1 MSAGGHPGISHARPG
16 PSWTTRRGCVQTLAI
31 VAKRDKPE
39 AVALAAQIR
48 ERYPHLSVL
57 ADRTLAH
64 ELGWPRVD
72 DRELVTRAD
81 LMVVLGGDGTLIY
94 AARLLG
100 GRGVPILGVNL
111 GSLGFMT
118 EVPVEELYP
127 MLEQVLAGR
136 FQVDSRMKLSCRLLR
151 GGRVLIEDEVLND
164 VVINKGALARIADHE
179 TSIDGVPITTYK
191 SDGVILATPTGST
204 AYSLSA
210 GGPIVHPSVDCTVLS
225 PICSHALTQRSI
237 VVPADRTIRV
247 TLRSETAD
255 TYLTID
261 GQTGHGLQGGDCI
274 EVVRS
279 HNRVNLVRNP
289 KVAYFSILRQK
300 LHWGER

>member
-1 MSAGGHPGISHARPG
+1 M
-16 PSWTTRRGCVQTLAI
+16 QTLAI
-31 VAKRDKPE
+31 VAKKDSK
-39 AVALAAQIR
+39 AAMSLAAQVR
-48 ERYPHLSVL
+48 ERYPHLTVL
-57 ADRTLAH
+57 GDRSLAH
-64 ELGWPRVD
+64 ALSWPRVE
-72 DRELVTRAD
+72 DRELAARAD
-81 LMVVLGGDGTLIY
+81 LVVVLGGDGTLIY
-94 AARLLG
+94 AARMLG

-118 EVPVEELYP
+118 EVPVEELFSS
-127 MLEQVLAGR
+127 LESVLQGR
-136 FQVDSRMKLSCRLLR
+136 FQVDSRMKLTCRLLR
-151 GGRVLIEDEVLND
+151 GGSVLIEDEILND

-191 SDGVILATPTGST
+191 ADGVILATPTGST

-255 TYLTID
+255 TYLTLD

-279 HNRVNLVRNP
+279 PNRVNLVRNP

>member
-1 MSAGGHPGISHARPG
+1 
-16 PSWTTRRGCVQTLAI
+16 VQTLAI
-31 VAKRDKPE
+31 VAKRDNPE
-39 AVALAAQIR
+39 AVALGARIR
-48 ERYPHLSVL
+48 ERYPHLTVL
-57 ADRTLAH
+57 GERYLSHA
-64 ELGWPRVD
+64 LGWPRVE
-72 DRELVTRAD
+72 DRELAQRAD
-81 LMVVLGGDGTLIY
+81 MVVVLGGDGTLIHT
-94 AARLLG
+94 ARLLG

-118 EVPVEELYP
+118 EVPVDELFSI
-127 MLEQVLAGR
+127 LDEVLAGR
-136 FQVDSRMKLSCRLLR
+136 FKVDSRMKLTCRLVR
-151 GGRVLIEDEVLND
+151 GGQVVVEDEVLND

-191 SDGVILATPTGST
+191 ADGVILATPTGST

-210 GGPIVHPSVDCTVLS
+210 GGPIVHPSVDCTILS

-255 TYLTID
+255 TFLTLD
-261 GQTGHGLQGGDCI
+261 GQTGHSLQCGDSI

-279 HNRVNLVRNP
+279 PNRVNLVRNTR
-289 KVAYFSILRQK
+289 VGYFTILRQK

>member
-1 MSAGGHPGISHARPG
+1 
-16 PSWTTRRGCVQTLAI
+16 VQTLAI
-31 VAKRDKPE
+31 VAKRDKQE
-39 AVALAAQIR
+39 AVALAARIR
-48 ERYPHLSVL
+48 ERYPHLTVL
-57 ADRTLAH
+57 AERYLSLA
-64 ELGWPRVD
+64 LNWPRVE
-72 DRELVTRAD
+72 DRELAQRAE
-81 LMVVLGGDGTLIY
+81 LVIVLGGDGTLIY
-94 AARLLG
+94 TARLVG

-118 EVPVEELYP
+118 EIPVDELFST
-127 MLEQVLAGR
+127 LDEVLAGR
-136 FQVDSRMKLSCRLLR
+136 FKVDSRMKLTCRLVR
-151 GGRVLIEDEVLND
+151 EGKTVMEDEVLND

-191 SDGVILATPTGST
+191 ADGMILATPTGST

-210 GGPIVHPSVDCTVLS
+210 GGPIVHPSVDCTILS

-247 TLRSETAD
+247 TLRKDTAD
-255 TYLTID
+255 TYLTLD
-261 GQTGHGLQGGDCI
+261 GQTGHSLQGGDCI

-279 HNRVNLVRNP
+279 PNRVNLVRNP
-289 KVAYFSILRQK
+289 HMAYFTILRQK

>member
-1 MSAGGHPGISHARPG
+1 
-16 PSWTTRRGCVQTLAI
+16 VQTLAI
-31 VAKRDKPE
+31 VAKKDKPE
-39 AVALAAQIR
+39 AAALAAQLR
-48 ERYPHLSVL
+48 ERYPQLTIL
-57 ADRTLAH
+57 GDRALAH
-64 ELGWPRVD
+64 TLNWPRVE
-72 DRELVTRAD
+72 DRELAARAD
-81 LMVVLGGDGTLIY
+81 LVVVLGGDGTLIY
-94 AARLLG
+94 AARLLAG
-100 GRGVPILGVNL
+100 SGVPILGVNL

-118 EVPVEELYP
+118 EVPVEDLFTT
-127 MLEQVLAGR
+127 LDGVLSGR
-136 FQVDSRMKLSCRLLR
+136 FQVDSRMKLTCRLIR
-151 GGRVLIEDEVLND
+151 GGRILIEDEILND

-191 SDGVILATPTGST
+191 ADGVILATPTGST

-237 VVPADRTIRV
+237 VVPADRVIRI

-255 TYLTID
+255 TYLTLD

-279 HNRVNLVRNP
+279 PNRVNLVRNP

>member
-1 MSAGGHPGISHARPG
+1 
-16 PSWTTRRGCVQTLAI
+16 VQTLAI
-31 VAKRDKPE
+31 VAKRNKQE
-39 AVALAAQIR
+39 AVVLAARIR
-48 ERYPHLSVL
+48 ERYAHLSVIAERYL
-57 ADRTLAH
+57 SQA
-64 ELGWPRVD
+64 LGWPRVE
-72 DRELVTRAD
+72 DRDLASQAD
-81 LMVVLGGDGTLIY
+81 LVVVLGGDGTLIY
-94 AARLLG
+94 TARLLS

-118 EVPVEELYP
+118 EVPVDELFP
-127 MLEQVLAGR
+127 VLDEVLAGR
-136 FQVDSRMKLSCRLLR
+136 FKVDSRMKLTCRLVR
-151 GGRVLIEDEVLND
+151 DKRVVLEDEVLND

-179 TSIDGVPITTYK
+179 TSIDGVPITNYK
-191 SDGVILATPTGST
+191 ADGIILATPTGST

-210 GGPIVHPSVDCTVLS
+210 GGPIVHPSVDCTILS

-255 TYLTID
+255 TYLTLD
-261 GQTGHGLQGGDCI
+261 GQTGHPLQGNDCI

-279 HNRVNLVRNP
+279 PNRVNLVRNP
-289 KVAYFSILRQK
+289 HMAYFTILRQK

>member
-1 MSAGGHPGISHARPG
+1 M
-16 PSWTTRRGCVQTLAI
+16 AI
-31 VAKRDKPE
+31 VAKKDKPE
-39 AVALAAQIR
+39 AAALAAQLR
-48 ERYPHLSVL
+48 ERYPHLTVL
-57 ADRTLAH
+57 GDRSLAH
-64 ELGWPRVD
+64 VLGWPRVE
-72 DRELVTRAD
+72 DRELASRAD
-81 LMVVLGGDGTLIY
+81 LVVVLGGDGTLIY
-94 AARLLG
+94 AARMLG

-118 EVPVEELYP
+118 EIPVEELFST
-127 MLEQVLAGR
+127 LESVLAGR
-136 FQVDSRMKLSCRLLR
+136 FQMDSRMKLTCRLVR
-151 GGRVLIEDEVLND
+151 GGRTLVEDEILND

-191 SDGVILATPTGST
+191 ADGVILATPTGST

-237 VVPADRTIRV
+237 VVPADRVIRI

-255 TYLTID
+255 TYLTLD

-279 HNRVNLVRNP
+279 PNRVNLVRNP
-289 KVAYFSILRQK
+289 RVAYFSILRQK

>member
-1 MSAGGHPGISHARPG
+1 M
-16 PSWTTRRGCVQTLAI
+16 QTLAI
-31 VAKRDKPE
+31 VAKKDKPE
-39 AVALAAQIR
+39 AAALAAQLR
-48 ERYPHLSVL
+48 ERYPQLTL
-57 ADRTLAH
+57 LGDRSLAH
-64 ELGWPRVD
+64 TLGWPRVE
-72 DRELVTRAD
+72 DRELAAQAD
-81 LMVVLGGDGTLIY
+81 LVVVLGGDGTLIY
-94 AARLLG
+94 AARMLG

-118 EVPVEELYP
+118 EIPVEELFNT
-127 MLEQVLAGR
+127 LEAVLAGR
-136 FQVDSRMKLSCRLLR
+136 FQVDSRMKLTCRLIR
-151 GGRVLIEDEVLND
+151 GGRTLIEDEILND

-191 SDGVILATPTGST
+191 ADGVILATPTGST

-237 VVPADRTIRV
+237 VVPADRVIRI

-255 TYLTID
+255 TYLTLD

-279 HNRVNLVRNP
+279 PNRVNLVRNP
-289 KVAYFSILRQK
+289 RVAYFSILRQK

>member
-1 MSAGGHPGISHARPG
+1 
-16 PSWTTRRGCVQTLAI
+16 VQTLAI
-31 VAKRDKPE
+31 VAKKDKPE
-39 AVALAAQIR
+39 AATLAAQIR
-48 ERYPHLSVL
+48 ERYPQLTIL
-57 ADRTLAH
+57 GDRSLAH
-64 ELGWPRVD
+64 VLGWPRVE
-72 DRELVTRAD
+72 DRELAARAD
-81 LMVVLGGDGTLIY
+81 LVVVLGGDGTLIY
-94 AARLLG
+94 AARMLG

-118 EVPVEELYP
+118 EVPVEELFTT
-127 MLEQVLAGR
+127 LDGVLTGR
-136 FQVDSRMKLSCRLLR
+136 FQVDSRMKLTCRLIR
-151 GGRVLIEDEVLND
+151 SGRTLIEDEILND

-191 SDGVILATPTGST
+191 ADGVILATPTGST

-237 VVPADRTIRV
+237 VVPADRVIRV

-255 TYLTID
+255 TYLTLD

-279 HNRVNLVRNP
+279 PNRVNLVRNP